1 MTTNFFDP
9 NLLSG
14 KTIVIT
20 GAGRGIGLEVANL
33 MAECGARIIVHSGRS
48 GTAKNLSGISGS
60 VFEADFSDPKS
71 VLRFIE
77 FVQAETSVIDVL
89 INNAGTMVGRF
100 LADELTTDQYQQLVN
115 LNQTSVVQITSA
127 LIPWL
132 RKSQNASIINTVSI
146 SATTG
151 GSAGSSIYSATKA
164 FVSTYTKALARELA
178 PDNIR
183 ANAVSPGT
191 IATDFHKRYSS
202 EEKLESTRQ
211 SIPLQRLGTPQDCS
225 PAYVFLSS
233 EKLSGYITGQ
243 VIEINGGQLIV

>member
-1 MTTNFFDP
+1 MGNSLFDS

-14 KTIVIT
+14 KIVVIT
-20 GAGRGIGLEVANL
+20 GAGRGIGLEVATL
-33 MAECGARIIVHSGRS
+33 MAECGARVIAHSGRV
-48 GTAKNLSGISGS
+48 GTAKTLSEISSS
-60 VFEADFSDPKS
+60 VFEADLSDSQS
-71 VLRFIE
+71 VQEFVS
-77 FVQAETSVIDVL
+77 FVQAQTSIIDVL
-89 INNAGTMVGRF
+89 INNAGTMLGRF
-100 LADELTTDQYQQLVN
+100 PADEITAGQYQQLVA

-132 RKSQNASIINTVSI
+132 RRSPNAAIINTVSI

-151 GSAGSSIYSATKA
+151 GSPGSSIYSATKA

-183 ANAVSPGT
+183 VNAVSPGT
-191 IATDFHKRYSS
+191 IATDFHKRYSND
-202 EEKLESTRQ
+202 EKLESTRK
-211 SIPLQRLGTPQDCS
+211 SIPLQRLGTPEDCS

-243 VIEINGGQLIV
+243 TLEINGGQLII

>member
-1 MTTNFFDP
+1 MISNMFDTD
-9 NLLSG
+9 LLVG

-20 GAGRGIGLEVANL
+20 GAGRGIGLEVAKL
-33 MAECGARIIVHSGRS
+33 MAECGARIIAHSGRS
-48 GTAKNLSGISGS
+48 GTAKNLSGISDS
-60 VFEADFSDPKS
+60 VFEADFSDTKS
-71 VLRFIE
+71 VKEFVE
-77 FVQAETSVIDVL
+77 FVQAQSLLIDVL
-89 INNAGTMVGRF
+89 INNAGTMLGRF
-100 LADELTTDQYQQLVN
+100 PAEKLTNDQYQQLIN
-115 LNQTSVVQITSA
+115 LNQTSVVQITSG
-127 LIPWL
+127 LIPHL
-132 RKSQNASIINTVSI
+132 RRSQSASIINTVSI

-151 GSAGSSIYSATKA
+151 GSPGSSIYSASKA

-191 IATDFHKRYSS
+191 ISTDFHKRYSS
-202 EEKLESTRQ
+202 EEKLEATRRF
-211 SIPLQRLGTPQDCS
+211 IPLQRLGTPEDCA